1 MIRQNIIP
9 QILIYGLG
17 THRLMSSEILNTDS
31 VLEVGNRKEKEVKQE
46 RSSISISRIYI
57 DSGVE
62 RTLSK
67 LADNKKLQGV
77 ADSPESQA
85 VIYSALDRLEM
96 WAVQAEAKMGHTIGA
111 YTKLHKRA
119 QEETSRKR
127 LGTSFSILLI
137 KAVF

>member
-1 MIRQNIIP
+1 
-9 QILIYGLG
+9 
-17 THRLMSSEILNTDS
+17 MSSEILNTDS

-137 KAVF
+137 KAVFWYC